1 MMDSEM
7 WGPIHEIGQIKN
19 KIYSR
24 CTVIDSRGSNCYKQ
38 MPVYINELL
47 KKCLE
52 GVEGVSTD
60 TIHLGDLGF
69 VIFVLARH

>member
-1 MMDSEM
+1 MKSAN
-7 WGPIHEIGQIKN
+7 IK
-19 KIYSR
+19 KIYIYSR
-24 CTVIDSRGSNCYKQ
+24 RTVIDSRGSNCYKQ

-52 GVEGVSTD
+52 GVEGVGTD

>member
-1 MMDSEM
+1 MKSA
-7 WGPIHEIGQIKN
+7 N
-19 KIYSR
+19 KKKHTADAQPS
-24 CTVIDSRGSNCYKQ
+24 TLEVQNCYKQ

-69 VIFVLARH
+69 VVFVLARH